1 MADTTN
7 TTTQAQQ
14 PTNATQAVT
23 GAPAAQQQGRM
34 FTQDEVNQIVSDRL
48 ARERAKAAPAEPSAQ
63 DLKEQELNAREAAL
77 ACKEYIADQN
87 LPAALLDI
95 FPTSDAEAFK
105 ASAQALLTAFPVI
118 AGKQAVM
125 TVNTGA
131 PHGVPIGGGIDAQIA
146 SAFARKD

>member
-7 TTTQAQQ
+7 TTQAQQ
-14 PTNATQAVT
+14 PTNATQAAT

-63 DLKEQELNAREAAL
+63 DLREQELNARESAL
-77 ACKEYIADQN
+77 ACKEYIAN
-87 LPAALLDI
+87 KKLPAVLLDI
-95 FPTSDAEAFK
+95 FPTSSEDAFK
-105 ASAQALLTAFPVI
+105 TAVQKLVDAFPII
-118 AGKQAVM
+118 AGKPSGM
-125 TVNTGA
+125 IVNTGTE
-131 PHGVPIGGGIDAQIA
+131 HGVPIGGGIDAQIA